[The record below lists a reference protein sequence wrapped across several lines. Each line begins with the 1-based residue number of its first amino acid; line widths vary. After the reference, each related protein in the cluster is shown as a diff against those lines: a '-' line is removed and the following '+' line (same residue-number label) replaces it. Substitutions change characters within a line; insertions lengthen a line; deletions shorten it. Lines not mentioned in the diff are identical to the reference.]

1 MSVYLPNGY
10 RLAFNCDSV
19 VPESVAKAKAEAYAK
34 KTGKPVYIP
43 GLGVFG
49 GDPPAPDPTIG
60 NLTVTGDDLTGTSVL
75 FSVGAETTLT
85 AAFDGDAKDVRFK
98 WSIRTGT
105 SATVKSGAE
114 TATVTLEGV
123 EAGDSGLLC
132 TLSSNTASDSPQDK
146 AFVVGV
152 TV

>member
-19 VPESVAKAKAEAYAK
+19 VPESVAKKKAEAYAA

-43 GLGVFG
+43 GLGVIG
-49 GDPPAPDPTIG
+49 GDPPAPDTTIG
-60 NLTVTGDDLTGTSVL
+60 TLTVTGDDLTGNNVRLTA
-75 FSVGAETTLT
+75 GGETTLT
-85 AAFDGDAKDVRFK
+85 AAFDGDDKNVRFK

-105 SATVKSGAE
+105 SATIKSGREA
-114 TATVTLEGV
+114 ATVTLEGV

-132 TLSSNTASDSPQDK
+132 TLSSDTASDSPQDK

-152 TV
+152 TE